1 MKRKRN
7 GDYPS
12 KNKFYIIK
20 YIFLVVLT
28 IFMLIMGPILIWRCI
43 KHYEKLETSKIAFK
57 MPYRGYFDSFILDI
71 EEENIDNSEEEYVEE
86 DNTEETEETSWDNV
100 GSESGEVE
108 EEYVE
113 PVEYSETF
121 ETSTY
126 ETRMT
131 SFWADD
137 GSGTGECTGS
147 GLCSWDFG
155 VDEHGWYTY
164 NGKLVVATATTY
176 LANQGW
182 AVADG
187 VHLYKYYEELVLTID
202 GVEYDAIILDSCGSS
217 MKTDR
222 VDLFVS
228 GGWAVKD
235 TMIQVRRK

>member
-1 MKRKRN
+1 MSRLK
-7 GDYPS
+7 
-12 KNKFYIIK
+12 KNKIRGVILALFC
-20 YIFLVVLT
+20 
-28 IFMLIMGPILIWRCI
+28 IFMLGLAVIFISNRLIYHYYTNNAEKAISRAYMGCFTR
-43 KHYEKLETSKIAFK
+43 
-57 MPYRGYFDSFILDI
+57 
-71 EEENIDNSEEEYVEE
+71 
-86 DNTEETEETSWDNV
+86 
-100 GSESGEVE
+100 VE
-108 EEYVE
+108 EEEITENVE
-113 PVEYSETF
+113 PEEIVEENYEEETYI
-121 ETSTY
+121 EPEYIPEYVPEYLPSTY

-131 SFWADD
+131 SFWAAD

-155 VDEHGWYTY
+155 VNEYGWYTY

-187 VHLYKYYEELVLTID
+187 VHLYKYWEELVLTID

-217 MKTDR
+217 MRTDR

>member
-1 MKRKRN
+1 MSRSK
-7 GDYPS
+7 
-12 KNKFYIIK
+12 KNKIRGKILALFCIFICFMTAVLIAKGTVYYIYTNK
-20 YIFLVVLT
+20 A
-28 IFMLIMGPILIWRCI
+28 
-43 KHYEKLETSKIAFK
+43 EKAVSRA
-57 MPYRGYFDSFILDI
+57 YRGCFTRVEVD
-71 EEENIDNSEEEYVEE
+71 NIDNLEEDIDVDEAEDMVYDISDQDSEENGE
-86 DNTEETEETSWDNV
+86 DSWY
-100 GSESGEVE
+100 GEEVE
-108 EEYVE
+108 E
-113 PVEYSETF
+113 PVEYV
-121 ETSTY
+121 ETSEAGMY

-155 VDEHGWYTY
+155 VDEHGWYTW

>member
-1 MKRKRN
+1 MSRSK
-7 GDYPS
+7 
-12 KNKFYIIK
+12 KNKIRGVILALFC
-20 YIFLVVLT
+20 V
-28 IFMLIMGPILIWRCI
+28 FMLGLAVIFISNRLIY
-43 KHYEKLETSKIAFK
+43 HYYTNNAEKVVSKT
-57 MPYRGYFDSFILDI
+57 YRGCFTRVEKEEITENVEPEEII
-71 EEENIDNSEEEYVEE
+71 EENYE
-86 DNTEETEETSWDNV
+86 
-100 GSESGEVE
+100 E

-113 PVEYSETF
+113 PEYVPEHLS
-121 ETSTY
+121 STY